1 MLLFSYLYLQNLGEG
16 VMAPWLPLPAPL
28 TRKVQFYALGMIQKS
43 LECYS
48 SSHRHHA
55 NSFPFFTHCRCHLP
69 VFWGFTFA
77 IVLLIEQRKT
87 WWIQPLYVRL
97 KSMISRKIFNRK
109 VEFFCQETCYGRTLG
124 FYFFGYTLNQI
135 RISTRNSILRYI
147 LM

>member
-1 MLLFSYLYLQNLGEG
+1 MILCTKKSVRANLLCSFQYETPYMTCRGGGRSKNPEGPLLKDCLFMLLFSYLYLQNLGEG

-87 WWIQPLYVRL
+87 WWI
-97 KSMISRKIFNRK
+97 
-109 VEFFCQETCYGRTLG
+109 
-124 FYFFGYTLNQI
+124 
-135 RISTRNSILRYI
+135 
-147 LM
+147 